1 MNTTSDDIPQLSHQI
16 PFDSSNTD
24 DVLDGWNTSAVTTM
38 RSAFEGCAAMEGSIK
53 EWDVSNVKDM
63 SLMVRSFDCLSASLR
78 LGDASL
84 LNTIRV
90 NTSSPLHLN
99 YLSFFCFPCTV
110 RGGLFLW

>member
-1 MNTTSDDIPQLSHQI
+1 MTFHYCLTKI

-63 SLMVRSFDCLSASLR
+63 SLMVRSFVCFAEAWR
-78 LGDASL
+78 CKPFEH
-84 LNTIRV
+84 NTCQHQLDT
-90 NTSSPLHLN
+90 TSQ
-99 YLSFFCFPCTV
+99 
-110 RGGLFLW
+110 